1 MKLKQL
7 SVFLENRP
15 GQLAAP
21 VQALAQEGVNILTL
35 SLADTTEFG
44 ILRLI
49 VDDWE
54 RAKDVL
60 EQAGWVV
67 NLSDVVAIGV
77 ADRPGGL
84 SEVLTLLAGEG
95 VNIEYL
101 YAFALRRDDKA
112 ILIIRFEDP
121 ESALQVVLDKGL
133 HVVDGDQLVA
143 LVS

>member
-1 MKLKQL
+1 MNLKQL

-21 VQALAQEGVNILTL
+21 VQALANEGINILTL
-35 SLADTTEFG
+35 SLADTAEFG

-54 RAKDVL
+54 RANAAL

-67 NLSDVVAIGV
+67 NLSDVVALAV

-84 SEVLTLLAGEG
+84 AEALTALAGQG

-101 YAFALRRDDKA
+101 YALTLRRDDRA
-112 ILIIRFEDP
+112 ILVIRFEDP
-121 ESALQVVLDKGL
+121 QRALQVILDKGL
-133 HVVDGDQLVA
+133 QVVDANELLA

>member
-21 VQALAQEGVNILTL
+21 VQALAQEGINILTL

-84 SEVLTLLAGEG
+84 SEVLTLLAAEG